1 MFWFPEKY
9 RVSQNFPPKYLQFW
23 EAALLHILIIAFFFY
38 LAQHCEVSENKSNND
53 FEIVLSDSSP
63 IPNEEKVVKFDV
75 SPAQPASDFITIE
88 ENLEVKNE
96 ISDAN
101 DNDAEKIVGEIYY
114 SSSIR
119 SHQGLKQEDQNDD
132 WYYCLDCHR

>member
-1 MFWFPEKY
+1 M
-9 RVSQNFPPKYLQFW
+9 
-23 EAALLHILIIAFFFY
+23 
-38 LAQHCEVSENKSNND
+38 
-53 FEIVLSDSSP
+53 
-63 IPNEEKVVKFDV
+63 KFDV

-114 SSSIR
+114 SSIR